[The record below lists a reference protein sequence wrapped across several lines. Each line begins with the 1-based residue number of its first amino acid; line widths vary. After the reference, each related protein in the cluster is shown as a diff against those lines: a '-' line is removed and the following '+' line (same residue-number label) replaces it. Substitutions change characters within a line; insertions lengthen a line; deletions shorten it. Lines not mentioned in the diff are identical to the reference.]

1 MEWFLF
7 IITCSIFL
15 LLAFVSVMIWAIGEK
30 LSTLDK
36 KIDKRL

>member
-15 LLAFVSVMIWAIGEK
+15 LLAFVTVMVWAIGEK
-30 LSTLDK
+30 VSSLEK